1 MSQTHN
7 LGKVSLTP
15 RGAYNETTTY
25 EQLDVVTYNGSA
37 YIVLQSVTGVTPP
50 NPSYYQ
56 VIASKGD
63 SGADGSSATVT
74 AGSIT
79 MLPLG
84 SSPTVTNAGTANA
97 AVFNFGI
104 PYSSISDN
112 SVSTAKIVDSAV
124 TTNKIADEAVT
135 TDELQDRAVTTD
147 KLANNAVMTN
157 KIQDGAVTEGKIA
170 NGSVTTNKLSSDV
183 VELINQQVN
192 MSTIGEQLGELS
204 NYYGAG
210 TSVQLSNC
218 QQTSVGISPLTVV
231 GTSGTQATIKLLFPD
246 FASDYTSGDTYYFQ
260 FTIESSTACTGFA
273 VKNFAG
279 STVTEPNSKNLR
291 PAPNA
296 PSTFSFTS
304 SSYNNNRIQIIPTI
318 SSGVTGVTF
327 TITNVYLINLTK
339 CFGTGTE
346 PSRKTIDYAIDRGVD
361 YLYSP
366 KDYAAFLDS
375 VGIKNVFYDRKSG
388 TLSGTSSVNMNN
400 SIINTSDY
408 VSGVSKGYGAYTF
421 QVIGSTRI
429 SRGNVK
435 AGSHY
440 NCSRD
445 LTADEVS
452 ALNNGDWV
460 TISIANGRTGGN
472 DTKVSYNITFYFED
486 STITNSIQW
495 RNPIGINLTEAFGE
509 GNEPSRAAM
518 DLILSRFPDR
528 RPINEYTALTTAQAT
543 AAQPRGIQGVVGEN
557 NFVSTTSDGNVLI
570 SSEPYSAW
578 SGWSEIGTYGQS
590 NVATIPIY
598 NKVHGTIETDGMVS
612 VFPLWGCWSANAS
625 SSNTHNGAHVFH
637 GWTTDR
643 MHRLTMTQNIYS
655 DDEAAIFNYIPG
667 DKSGTS
673 GGIFLPL
680 RLGTDSLS
688 NGLSLIPVYV
698 EGSGFAFRAKLTGI
712 MNLNYK
718 DGVFP
723 KPTSSSSNG
732 TKGDICFDSDY
743 IYVCVDTNSWKRVS
757 LTSF

>member
-1 MSQTHN
+1 MSQTNN
-7 LGKVSLTP
+7 LGKVAITP
-15 RGAYNETTTY
+15 RGAYSSTAQYTP
-25 EQLDVVTYNGSA
+25 LDILSYNGSS
-37 YIVLQSVTGVTPP
+37 YLVLQNCMGVTPP
-50 NPSYYQ
+50 NATYYM
-56 VIASKGD
+56 VVASKGD
-63 SGADGSSATVT
+63 TGSSGASPTIAAGTVTMLPVGSSATVT
-74 AGSIT
+74 NSGTS
-79 MLPLG
+79 G
-84 SSPTVTNAGTANA
+84 NAI
-97 AVFNFGI
+97 FDFGI
-104 PYSSISDN
+104 PYSPVSDN

-124 TTNKIADEAVT
+124 TTNKIFDEAVTTDKIADEAVT
-135 TDELQDRAVTTD
+135 TDKLQDGSVT
-147 KLANNAVMTN
+147 AP
-157 KIQDGAVTEGKIA
+157 KIA
-170 NGSVTTNKLSSDV
+170 NGSVTTDKLSSEV
-183 VELINQQVN
+183 VELLQQVGT
-192 MSTIGEQLGELS
+192 SSIGEQLGELY
-204 NYYGAG
+204 NYYGDG
-210 TSVQLSNC
+210 TSVQLTNC

-246 FASDYTSGDTYYFQ
+246 FASGYTSGDIYYFQ

-304 SSYNNNRIQIIPTI
+304 NSYSNNYIQIIPTI
-318 SSGVTGVTF
+318 SSGVLGVTF
-327 TITNVYLINLTK
+327 TITDVYLVNLTK

-346 PSRKTIDYAIDRGVD
+346 PSRRTIDYAIDRGVD

-375 VGIKNVFYDRKSG
+375 VGIKNVFYNRKSG
-388 TLSGTSSVNMNN
+388 TLSGTSSVNMNYA
-400 SIINTSDY
+400 IIDTSDY

-435 AGSHY
+435 AGSHF
-440 NCSRD
+440 NCNRD
-445 LTADEVS
+445 LTADEIS

-460 TISIANGRTGGN
+460 TISIANGRTGGS
-472 DTKVSYNITFYFED
+472 DTRVSYNITFYFED

>member
-1 MSQTHN
+1 MSVKGFKLRNGTEEKYDYGYLDNIDIQTSHIRN
-7 LGKVSLTP
+7 
-15 RGAYNETTTY
+15 GA
-25 EQLDVVTYNGSA
+25 VTKA
-37 YIVLQSVTGVTPP
+37 K
-50 NPSYYQ
+50 
-56 VIASKGD
+56 IAE
-63 SGADGSSATVT
+63 
-74 AGSIT
+74 
-79 MLPLG
+79 
-84 SSPTVTNAGTANA
+84 N
-97 AVFNFGI
+97 
-104 PYSSISDN
+104 SISTSRLEDA
-112 SVSTAKIVDSAV
+112 S
-124 TTNKIADEAVT
+124 
-135 TDELQDRAVTTD
+135 VTTD
-147 KLANNAVMTN
+147 KIANGAVTKA
-157 KIQDGAVTEGKIA
+157 KIAENSISTSRLEDASVTTDKIANGAVTEGKIA

-192 MSTIGEQLGELS
+192 MSTIGEQLGELY
-204 NYYGAG
+204 NYYGDG
-210 TSVQLSNC
+210 TSVQLTNC
-218 QQTSVGISPLTVV
+218 QQRSVGISPLTVV

-246 FASDYTSGDTYYFQ
+246 FASDYTSGDIYYFQ

-304 SSYNNNRIQIIPTI
+304 NSYSNNSIQIIPTI
-318 SSGVTGVTF
+318 SSGVSGATF
-327 TITNVYLINLTK
+327 IITDVYLINLTK

-346 PSRKTIDYAIDRGVD
+346 PSRKTIDYAINRGVD

-375 VGIKNVFYDRKSG
+375 VGIKNVFYNRKSG
-388 TLSGTSSVNMNN
+388 TLSGTSSVNMNYA
-400 SIINTSDY
+400 IIDTSDY

-421 QVIGSTRI
+421 QVIGNTRI

-435 AGSHY
+435 AGSHF
-440 NCSRD
+440 NCNRD

-452 ALNNGDWV
+452 ALNNGEWV

-528 RPINEYTALTTAQAT
+528 RPINEYTALTTAQA
-543 AAQPRGIQGVVGEN
+543 AAANPRGIQGIVGEN
-557 NFVSTTSDGNVLI
+557 NFVSTMPDGNVLI

-732 TKGDICFDSDY
+732 TKGDICFDSNY
-743 IYVCVDTNSWKRVS
+743 IYVCVDTNSWKRTS
-757 LTSF
+757 LTTF

>member
-1 MSQTHN
+1 MAKQYN
-7 LGKVSLTP
+7 LGKVALTP
-15 RGAYNETTTY
+15 RGAYSSTTTY
-25 EQLDVVTYNGSA
+25 EKLDVITHNGSS
-37 YIVLQSVTGVTPP
+37 YIVLQSCTGQTPP
-50 NPSYYQ
+50 NAMYYQ
-56 VIASKGD
+56 LIASKGNAGTNG
-63 SGADGSSATVT
+63 SAANIAAGTVTMLPVGSSATVT
-74 AGSIT
+74 NSGTS
-79 MLPLG
+79 G
-84 SSPTVTNAGTANA
+84 NAI
-97 AVFNFGI
+97 FDFGI
-104 PYSSISDN
+104 PYSPVSDN

-124 TTNKIADEAVT
+124 TTNKIFDEAVTTDKIADEAVT
-135 TDELQDRAVTTD
+135 TDELQDGSVT
-147 KLANNAVMTN
+147 AP
-157 KIQDGAVTEGKIA
+157 KIA
-170 NGSVTTNKLSSDV
+170 NGSVTTDKLSSEV
-183 VELINQQVN
+183 VELLQQVGT
-192 MSTIGEQLGELS
+192 SSIGEQLGELY
-204 NYYGAG
+204 NYYGDG
-210 TSVQLSNC
+210 TSVQLTNC

-246 FASDYTSGDTYYFQ
+246 FASDYTSGDIYYFQ

-304 SSYNNNRIQIIPTI
+304 NSYSNNYIQIIPTI
-318 SSGVTGVTF
+318 SSGVSGVTF
-327 TITNVYLINLTK
+327 TITDVYLINLTK

-346 PSRKTIDYAIDRGVD
+346 PSRRTIDYAIDRGVD

-400 SIINTSDY
+400 TIIGTSDY

-440 NCSRD
+440 NCNRD
-445 LTADEVS
+445 LTADEIS

-472 DTKVSYNITFYFED
+472 DTKVSYNITFYFQD

-509 GNEPSRAAM
+509 GNEPSRTAM

-570 SSEPYSAW
+570 SSEPYSSW